1 MKKSILIGVLAALM
15 LFAFVACEQQ
25 MPVYKSADYIEINQ
39 VSDFIK
45 GQDFDANWFSVT
57 INFTD
62 GSTKTVAGSGV
73 VTEKDWS
80 KYSVTATVKTV
91 NGDMTQEFTAT
102 ALDPESI
109 VIDATTKPVTQV
121 YVEATQNAPVKV
133 EVKGA
138 TLVAGNAEWVL
149 GADELAKV
157 SVDDVVLIPAERM
170 AAGAYTK
177 NLVAEYDGQAI
188 DTASTVVVNV
198 VADPK
203 NPADPSYEEPAKPLT
218 KDDVQSLG
226 VEWAITGDDESKS
239 TSKSFTATVGDT
251 VTYTIY
257 GLSASGEKIELEDG
271 DYEVVSGSIPSGTPL
286 ATDDITGYV
295 DPDDEE
301 AVAVKPFE
309 ATIKF
314 VPATDKTTP
323 NYGLDATIDLTLT
336 VNDALTEETIEAVT
350 ASDFMYKPTEKDG
363 VWTATEVPADKAL
376 TVKASDFIAIVET
389 EGGKEVKLQ
398 GTELYRGEGSFDKEE
413 VTAGSTLT
421 VSFKWATAD
430 DTYGAYT
437 GVAEDASI
445 TVVKG
450 E

>member
-1 MKKSILIGVLAALM
+1 MKKSILTIALAAMM
-15 LFAFVACEQQ
+15 LVAFTACEQQ

-73 VTEKDWS
+73 VTEADWS

-91 NGDMTQEFTAT
+91 NGDMTQSFTAT

-109 VIDATTKPVTQV
+109 VIDAATNPVTQV
-121 YVEATQNAPVKV
+121 YVEATKNANVKV
-133 EVKGA
+133 NVKGA

-149 GADELAKV
+149 GAEELAKV
-157 SVDDVVLIPAERM
+157 TVDDVILTPAERM

-177 NLVAEYDGQAI
+177 NLVAKYNGEAI

-203 NPADPSYEEPAKPLT
+203 NPADPSYEEPAQPLT

-226 VEWAITGDDESKS
+226 VEWVITGDEESKS

-257 GLSASGEKIELEDG
+257 GLSATGEKIELEDD
-271 DYEVVSGSIPSGTPL
+271 DYEVISGSIPSTEL
-286 ATDDITGYV
+286 AQDDITGYV

-314 VPATDKTTP
+314 VPDTDKTTP
-323 NYGLDATIDLTLT
+323 NYGLDATINLTLT
-336 VNDALTEETIEAVT
+336 VNDALTQTTIDAVT
-350 ASDFMYKPTEKDG
+350 ASDFMYKPTEKEG

-413 VTAGSTLT
+413 VTAGSTLN

-437 GVAEDASI
+437 GVAENASI